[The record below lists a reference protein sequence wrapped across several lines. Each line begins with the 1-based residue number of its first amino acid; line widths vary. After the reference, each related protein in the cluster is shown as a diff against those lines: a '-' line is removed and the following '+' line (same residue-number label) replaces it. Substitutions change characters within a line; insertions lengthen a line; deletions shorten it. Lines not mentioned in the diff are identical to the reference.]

1 MQPRVLFLA
10 LALIACA
17 PAAQTPLPSPI
28 PDPASLLSV
37 NAERLELPGFD
48 EPNTPNEFDKTFF
61 VRYSAAKTG
70 KARAVIVLM
79 PGLLGGA
86 ANFDRLARGIVSK
99 NPSLEVWAIDRRSN
113 ALEDQTVLRE
123 ALNQRDPLIAWRYFV
138 RDAGQSNGFRARDP
152 KDLKFMG
159 FWGLKVHLED
169 LRRVLQRARDFGDR
183 VILGGHSLGAVL
195 VSLYAGWD
203 FDGTPGARDIDG
215 LLLLDG
221 VAGRTGGNG
230 NLSQRDYQE
239 GTPGPF
245 GIRSPGRR
253 ELEAGTAT
261 PYFSAFGFDPS
272 GLAKLSAAA
281 LLASLAPN
289 EDSPGGIVLYR
300 ASNLA
305 AGLIGGD
312 DDYALVNAFSVAA
325 GRADNADV
333 AINGLSLFTG
343 SFALSVTGPAAGA
356 TRVEWAVPTPNDP
369 KEVTDPIDFATRF
382 YNAQSDFQEWYF
394 PTRLTLDISAVGLEA
409 PAYARNEL
417 RVWHVAQTRV
427 PMLAVIGGRGI
438 VTDQNAFAPLE
449 QKMNRT
455 IEVRNLPA
463 FTHLDVLA
471 ARANPLVDW
480 VIEFSQKP

>member
-1 MQPRVLFLA
+1 MNPRVLFLA

-17 PAAQTPLPSPI
+17 PAAQTPLPAPI
-28 PDPASLLSV
+28 PNPANLTNV

-48 EPNTPNEFDKTFF
+48 EPNTPNQFNKAFF

-70 KARAVIVLM
+70 KARAVIALM

-86 ANFDRLARGIVSK
+86 ANFDRLARGIVSQD
-99 NPSLEVWAIDRRSN
+99 PSLEVWAIDRRSN
-113 ALEDQTVLRE
+113 ALEDQAVLRQ
-123 ALNQRDPLIAWRYFV
+123 ALDKRDPMIAWRYFV
-138 RDAGQSNGFRARDP
+138 RDAGQPEGFKARAQQ
-152 KDLKFMG
+152 DLKFMG

-169 LRRVLQRARDFGDR
+169 LRRVLQHARSFGDR
-183 VILGGHSLGAVL
+183 VILGGHSLGAVM

-203 FDGTPGARDIDG
+203 FNGTPGARDIDG

-230 NLSQRDYQE
+230 NLTERAYQE
-239 GTPGPF
+239 GSPGPF
-245 GIRSPGRR
+245 GIRSPGQR

-261 PYFSAFGFDPS
+261 PFFSAFGFDPN

-289 EDSPGGIVLYR
+289 DDSPGGIVSYR

-305 AGLIGGD
+305 AGLISGD
-312 DDYALVNAFSVAA
+312 DDYALVNAFSVSA
-325 GRADNADV
+325 GRAENANL

-343 SFALSVTGPAAGA
+343 NFALSVTGPASDA
-356 TRVEWAVPTPNDP
+356 TRVEWAIPTPNDP

-409 PAYARNEL
+409 PAYAREQL
-417 RVWHVAQTRV
+417 RVRHVQDTKT

-438 VTDQNAFAPLE
+438 VTDQNAFMPLE
-449 QKMNRT
+449 QKMNRK
-455 IEVRNLPA
+455 IEVRTLPA

-480 VIEFSQKP
+480 MIQFSRRL